1 MGMNPFGPVAVWLA
15 CATPALAAPA
25 MKATPSSSQ
34 PQQQEVWISI
44 GSDTLSSVRAFHA
57 SQGVTLPEATAES
70 GGVSVLKLSPA
81 QVEQVGH
88 AVHEG
93 LNRCAGFMAHDT
105 EEQALAAAKADA
117 APRTR
122 VATNYFLN
130 NAPTVNALMGGVR
143 EFNLRNTINALSNN
157 FANRRYDTQL
167 GVDAANWL
175 KAEWTELAKDRPD
188 ISVQLF
194 PHTWMQPS
202 VIATIQGTTLPGE
215 IVVLGG
221 HLDSINQSGKT
232 LPAPGADDDAS
243 GVACV
248 SEILRLAIAKG
259 YRPARTVKFMAYAA
273 EEVGLYGS
281 QAIATSFKNSGANVV
296 GVMQLDMTNYK
307 GSTYDIGIT
316 TDYTN
321 ATLNA
326 HTINLLTTYLPTLTY
341 TQFACGYGCSD
352 HASWSSAGYPATMP
366 FEATI
371 NTDNQKIHTAND
383 TLSAIGGTADHSV
396 KFAKLGAAFMAE
408 TAKGAATGLPVPPLV
423 PGQHNTAAYDATFK
437 VPRCAD
443 AGLSCDSGTLLT
455 GRANL
460 GPEVNRPNTLK
471 DSCADGTSGLFR
483 TDETIDRIKV
493 SAADGADMVVGKVA
507 KVDVTLF
514 AYSTAADVLELYSA
528 PDANSPV
535 WTLIGTYSPS
545 AAGTSTVSATYTL
558 PAGGVQAVRARLRYK
573 GSAGACGTGLY
584 DDHDDLVFGVGG

>member
-1 MGMNPFGPVAVWLA
+1 MGMSQFGSVAVWLA
-15 CATPALAAPA
+15 CATPAFAAPA
-25 MKATPSSSQ
+25 MKATPAE
-34 PQQQEVWISI
+34 QQQEVWISI
-44 GSDTLSSVRAFHA
+44 GSDTLSSVRAFYA
-57 SQGVTLPEATAES
+57 PQGVALPAATAEA
-70 GGVSVLKLSPA
+70 GGVSVLRLSRA

-105 EEQALAAAKADA
+105 EEQALAAAKADSTPQPLP
-117 APRTR
+117 APT
-122 VATNYFLN
+122 YFIN

-143 EFNLRNTINALSNN
+143 EFNLRNTINALSGN

-167 GVDAANWL
+167 GADAATWL
-175 KAEWTELAKDRPD
+175 KSQWTELAQGRSD
-188 ISVQLF
+188 ITVELF
-194 PHTWMQPS
+194 AHSWMQPS

-248 SEILRLAIAKG
+248 SEIFRLAIARG
-259 YRPARTVKFMAYAA
+259 YKPARTVKFMAYAA

-281 QAIATSFKNSGANVV
+281 QAIANSFKSSGANVV

-316 TDYTN
+316 TDRTS
-321 ATLNA
+321 AALNT
-326 HTINLLTTYLPTLTY
+326 HTINLITTYLPTLTY

-352 HASWSSAGYPATMP
+352 HASWTSAGFPSTMP

-371 NTDNQKIHTAND
+371 GTDNQAIHTAND
-383 TLSAIGGTADHSV
+383 TLTTMGGTANHSM
-396 KFAKLGAAFMAE
+396 KFARLGAAFMAE
-408 TAKGAATGLPVPPLV
+408 TAKGAAEGFPVPPLS
-423 PGQHNTAAYDATFK
+423 PAQANTAVFDATFK
-437 VPRCAD
+437 TPRCAD
-443 AGLSCDSGTLLT
+443 LGLSCDSGTLLN

-460 GPEVNRPNTLK
+460 GPELNRPNTIK
-471 DSCADGTSGLFR
+471 GSCEDGTSGLFR

-493 SAADGADMVVGKVA
+493 GTVDGSDLAAGKA
-507 KVDVTLF
+507 ARIDVTLF
-514 AYSTAADVLELYSA
+514 AYSATADVLELYSA

-535 WTLIGTYSPS
+535 WTLIGKYSPS
-545 AAGTSTVSATYTL
+545 AAGISTLSATYTL
-558 PAGGVQAVRARLRYK
+558 PTGGVQAVRARLRYK
-573 GSAGACGTGLY
+573 GDTGACGTGLY
-584 DDHDDLVFGVGG
+584 DDHDDLVFAVGG